1 MERSGV
7 CGVGLA
13 PPPDGGAPPAQVAAG
28 DQPFPSVRRC
38 SRQSVL
44 YPSPR
49 EVTTVGLMDK
59 VRGMFG
65 QHGDKVDQGID
76 KAGDVVDDKTGGQHA
91 AHVDKAQDAAKDGV
105 DKLTGEGG
113 DGAR

>member
-1 MERSGV
+1 
-7 CGVGLA
+7 
-13 PPPDGGAPPAQVAAG
+13 
-28 DQPFPSVRRC
+28 
-38 SRQSVL
+38 
-44 YPSPR
+44 
-49 EVTTVGLMDK
+49 
-59 VRGMFG
+59 MFG
-65 QHGDKVDQGID
+65 QHRDNVDRGID